1 MKSLKALLGLIA
13 LLSSNAVLAHAT
25 IGVLDMERA
34 LFETEAWQ
42 QEMAELNQ
50 DLQEDQESATTLQRE
65 LAALQE
71 NLQINAPTLSITEL
85 QRLQEEGQFKR
96 IKLQQ
101 IGERVQSVIRESQAS
116 FLERYRQLLGDAV
129 NEVYADGSY
138 DFILRSESIVVSG
151 FSLDVTSEVTAKLND
166 FITELNR

>member
-1 MKSLKALLGLIA
+1 MKRLKLLLGVIA
-13 LLSSNAVLAHAT
+13 LLSSNVVLAHAT
-25 IGVLDMERA
+25 IGVLNLERA

-42 QEMAELNQ
+42 QQLTELNQ
-50 DLQEDQESATTLQRE
+50 ELEEDQESAISLQRE
-65 LAALQE
+65 LAELQE
-71 NLQINAPTLSITEL
+71 NLQINSPTLSLTEL
-85 QRLQEEGQFKR
+85 QRLQQEGQFKR

-101 IGERVQSVIRESQAS
+101 IGERVQSMIRESQSS

-129 NEVYADGSY
+129 NEVYTDGSY
-138 DFILRSESIVVSG
+138 DLILRAESVVVSG